1 MNAIANNPVVRD
13 AVRHDAER
21 VAEMVGALTVHEGKE
36 PSLFTAADF
45 RRDGFG
51 AKPRFR
57 CMVAEADAAVVG
69 FATWYPAYDTTTAT
83 HGVHLLDLYVEEG
96 ARGRGYGTAL
106 IRAVARRAAEA
117 GGKWVCFHVGPANTR
132 AFELYRR
139 LGATDLRLRFMA
151 FDAQAFPA
159 ICAG

>member
-1 MNAIANNPVVRD
+1 LKTDATEPAVRD
-13 AVRHDAER
+13 AVRRDAER
-21 VAEMVGALTVHEGKE
+21 VAQMVGALTAHEGKDS
-36 PSLFTAADF
+36 SLFTAADF

-57 CMVAEADAAVVG
+57 CVVVEADAAVVR

-96 ARGRGYGTAL
+96 ARGRGCGTAL

-117 GGKWVCFHVGPANTR
+117 GGKWVCFHVRPANTR
-132 AFELYRR
+132 ALELYRW
-139 LGATDLRLRFMA
+139 LGATDLRPRFMA
-151 FDAQAFPA
+151 FDGQAFPA
-159 ICAG
+159 LCAG